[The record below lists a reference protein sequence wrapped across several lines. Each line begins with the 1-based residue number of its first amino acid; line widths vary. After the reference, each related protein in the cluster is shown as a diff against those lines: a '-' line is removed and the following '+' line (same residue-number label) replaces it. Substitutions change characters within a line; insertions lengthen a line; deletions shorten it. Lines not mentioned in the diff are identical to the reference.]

1 MSLCLSAAL
10 AALMCP
16 AALPA
21 NSMSS
26 VQPMIGHSLPAYLY
40 DPDQSSVVRRR
51 PGHPAPGPRTRPDQN
66 PGNADPA
73 PIVNTCAHRVKSS
86 SIRHADRGESAE
98 SAQKR
103 S

>member
-26 VQPMIGHSLPAYLY
+26 VQPMIGEDGILSVAITPQVREQTGTVVT
-40 DPDQSSVVRRR
+40 PDCL
-51 PGHPAPGPRTRPDQN
+51 
-66 PGNADPA
+66 
-73 PIVNTCAHRVKSS
+73 I
-86 SIRHADRGESAE
+86 
-98 SAQKR
+98 
-103 S
+103 

>member
-21 NSMSS
+21 SAVTG
-26 VQPMIGHSLPAYLY
+26 VQPMIGHALPAYLY

-51 PGHPAPGPRTRPDQN
+51 PGHPTPGSRRRIGPAGALGQPSACRRTASCPLW
-66 PGNADPA
+66 
-73 PIVNTCAHRVKSS
+73 
-86 SIRHADRGESAE
+86 
-98 SAQKR
+98 
-103 S
+103 